1 MATTRNPDDYERAA
15 AGMDYEDPVRD
26 RAASIGASI
35 AENGPEALFEEIE
48 NLLPE
53 SWREQ
58 IATFPIA
65 AMVLGLGVGIFLG
78 MKKGDEIIAAG
89 TSLVTSAA
97 MSNVNQIVSRV
108 GGGEG

>member
-1 MATTRNPDDYERAA
+1 MATRNPEDHERSA
-15 AGMDYEDPVRD
+15 AGMDHEDPIREH
-26 RAASIGASI
+26 AASIGASI

-58 IATFPIA
+58 ISTFPIA
-65 AMVLGLGVGIFLG
+65 AVLLGFGVGLFLG
-78 MKKGDEIIAAG
+78 MRKGDEVIAAG

-97 MSNVNQIVSRV
+97 MANVNQVFSRA
-108 GGGEG
+108 GGGE

>member
-1 MATTRNPDDYERAA
+1 
-15 AGMDYEDPVRD
+15 MDYEDPLRE

-35 AENGPEALFEEIE
+35 AENGPGAIFDEIE

-53 SWREQ
+53 AWRDQ
-58 IATFPIA
+58 IKAFPIA
-65 AMVLGLGVGIFLG
+65 AMLLGLGVGVFLG

-97 MSNVNQIVSRV
+97 MSNISQFTQHV
-108 GGGEG
+108 GGH